1 MGSLILPRIWF
12 KNLFQGHTYEKGEWL
27 LYTVFSKIGKKKK
40 VCWLTMVIM
49 MVVVVVVGGGGGGG
63 GWQWTNVWLQEQALN
78 SNSLFQENNNEQ
90 MYT

>member
-1 MGSLILPRIWF
+1 
-12 KNLFQGHTYEKGEWL
+12 
-27 LYTVFSKIGKKKK
+27 
-40 VCWLTMVIM
+40 MVIM
-49 MVVVVVVGGGGGGG
+49 MVVVVVVVGGGGGAG

>member
-49 MVVVVVVGGGGGGG
+49 MVVVVVV
-63 GWQWTNVWLQEQALN
+63 VEV
-78 SNSLFQENNNEQ
+78 EVEVDDNEQ
-90 MYT
+90 MYGYRSKL